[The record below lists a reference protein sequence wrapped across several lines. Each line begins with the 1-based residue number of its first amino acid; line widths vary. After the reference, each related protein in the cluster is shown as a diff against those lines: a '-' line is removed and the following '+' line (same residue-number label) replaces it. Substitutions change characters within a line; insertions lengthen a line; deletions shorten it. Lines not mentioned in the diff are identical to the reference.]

1 MPCEFNSLIETPSG
15 SHAPIY
21 RNQNSRVH
29 NNNLALSNSGGDV
42 PTPTCFTM
50 TRNRGLKHGAGNSRL
65 SQLTLSATELHA
77 HVMKTSDKMNWAKVL

>member
-1 MPCEFNSLIETPSG
+1 
-15 SHAPIY
+15 
-21 RNQNSRVH
+21 
-29 NNNLALSNSGGDV
+29 
-42 PTPTCFTM
+42 M